1 MSRSRSGRRQIDAW
15 PGFVDVLS
23 TLLLV
28 IVFVL
33 VVYVLA
39 QFFLAQAITGKD
51 KALDRLN
58 REIAEITDLLSLER
72 EENSRLRTSLD
83 EVSRALEEAIG
94 ERDRLTADLRGA
106 SDTILTLRSQLA
118 DAEERA
124 SQQAGVIRMLE
135 DSLGSAETLLAQNE
149 QDLAQSRDLI
159 VELRDTIDSL
169 RDERR
174 RLEAESTAQG
184 ATLASRDAALARES
198 ERLERARAS
207 LEQRQA
213 ELDAVEARL
222 RTRLSQLAR
231 VEAALRA
238 REAELAAEKDRADAL
253 QLALAR
259 RIAAGAQSEAAL
271 EAAREE
277 LSEAEIRMTDQE
289 IDIAAA
295 QERTTELEGLL
306 VSERLALEKER
317 KLTDAQRSQLD
328 LLNQQLAVLRQEM
341 ARLNLALDAAEAK
354 DRESQAQIADLGRR
368 LNRALAAKVEELSRY
383 RSEFFGRLREA
394 LGRRADVQVVGD
406 RFVLQSE
413 ILFASGSADIGPEGK
428 RELRTLAETLLD
440 IAKTIPPDLNWIL
453 RVDGHTD
460 AVPINNL
467 RYRSNWDLSAARALA
482 VTDYLIEQG
491 VPPARLAAAGFGE
504 YHPLPGTNATSAD
517 PRNRR
522 IEFKLTER

>member
-1 MSRSRSGRRQIDAW
+1 MSRSRKARRQIDAW

-23 TLLLV
+23 TLLMV

-33 VVYVLA
+33 VVYSLA

-58 REIAEITDLLSLER
+58 REISELTDLLALER
-72 EENSRLRTSLD
+72 EENSQLRSSLD
-83 EVSRALEEAIG
+83 DASRALQDASG
-94 ERDRLTADLRGA
+94 ERDRLALNLRSAG
-106 SDTILTLRSQLA
+106 DTILNLQSQLS
-118 DAEERA
+118 DAEGRA
-124 SQQAGVIRMLE
+124 ARQAGVIRMLE
-135 DSLGSAETLLAQNE
+135 DSLGSAETRLAQNE

-159 VELRDTIDSL
+159 VELRNTIDSL
-169 RDERR
+169 RDDRR
-174 RLEAESTAQG
+174 RLEADMTAQG
-184 ATLASRDAALARES
+184 ANLASRDAALTQ
-198 ERLERARAS
+198 ARAT

-213 ELDAVEARL
+213 ELDEIEARL
-222 RTRLSQLAR
+222 RKRLSQLAR
-231 VEAALRA
+231 VESALQA
-238 REAELAAEKDRADAL
+238 REAELAAEKGRADRL
-253 QLALAR
+253 QVDQAR
-259 RIAAGAQSEAAL
+259 RIANQARTAAAL
-271 EAAREE
+271 SDSQAELEAVREE
-277 LSEAEIRMTDQE
+277 LSEAEIRMTDRE
-289 IDIAAA
+289 IDLAAA

-306 VSERLALEKER
+306 VSERLALQKER
-317 KLTDAQRSQLD
+317 DLTDAQRSQLD
-328 LLNQQLAVLRQEM
+328 LLNQQLMVLRQEI
-341 ARLNLALDAAEAK
+341 ARLNQSLDIAEARDK
-354 DRESQAQIADLGRR
+354 DSQAQIADLGRR

-394 LGRRADVQVVGD
+394 LGKRADVQVVGD

-428 RELRTLAETLLD
+428 QELQTLARTLLE
-440 IAKTIPPDLNWIL
+440 IAKTIPPELNWIL

-460 AVPINNL
+460 SVPINNL

-504 YHPLPGTNATSAD
+504 YHPLANTNTTSAD